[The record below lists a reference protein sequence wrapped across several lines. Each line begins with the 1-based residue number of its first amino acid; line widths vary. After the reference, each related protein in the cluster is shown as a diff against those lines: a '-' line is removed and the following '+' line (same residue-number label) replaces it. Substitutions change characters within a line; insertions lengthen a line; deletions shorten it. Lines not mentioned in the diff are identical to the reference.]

1 MILLDDLQEH
11 QKIDNLKEYLTN
23 KKFDNVEVI
32 REKLINNEDK
42 LKKYD
47 IIINNNRLEVGYY
60 VGLCVIDDIAI
71 KISPKF
77 NDDNIKIDIMQMMH
91 ECLNHNIVSK
101 HLSEC
106 YKIYYHEPPVKI
118 DNNIC
123 SDLYLFII
131 YRYVSVLKDTIKHG
145 LYKSFYKE
153 QNILKDKI
161 KGKLLINDTINIH
174 LKENI
179 KLNNKCIYEIHD
191 INNLENQILKYA
203 LKKAEIFSL
212 ERKEPGL
219 YKTICVLKEKFNNVE
234 NKIIKEI
241 DFKKIN
247 KKIIH
252 KGYKESLQLAYEV
265 IKILDKNIYNNE
277 KESNIYPFHI
287 NLPELF
293 ERYCEVKLREHIP
306 SLLAGYTKN
315 DIGSQIKTE
324 ALRPDFAIPKNND
337 NKIDAYILDSKYSIK
352 YNHIFE
358 KINKGDEEINEK
370 TGDIKEHLQQLSLY
384 SRTLKFQNKLYADKS
399 SDIKLCII
407 FPIIKKENQEII
419 KETENQEK
427 KLLCNNYRI
436 YPSKNYEEFYYMP
449 LEIPCIKIL

>member
-23 KKFDNVEVI
+23 KSIDNVEVI
-32 REKLINNEDK
+32 KEKLINNEEK
-42 LKKYD
+42 LKNHYD

-106 YKIYYHEPPVKI
+106 YKIYYNEPPVKI

-153 QNILKDKI
+153 QNILKGKI

-293 ERYCEVKLREHIP
+293 ERYCEVKLWENIP
-306 SLLAGYTKN
+306 SLLVGYTKG
-315 DIGSQIKTE
+315 DRDSQTATK
-324 ALRPDFAIPKNND
+324 AQRPDFIISKDGLEIKP
-337 NKIDAYILDSKYSIK
+337 YILDSKYSIK
-352 YNHIFE
+352 YADIE
-358 KINKGDEEINEK
+358 KQNDTDELINDKIGK
-370 TGDIKEHLQQLSLY
+370 IKDHLQQLSLY
-384 SRTLKFQNKLYADKS
+384 ARTKKIQEYANAYNSSEINLCILYPVANEAYTEYNFKNMIDEAGIENKYLSKNIEQLYYIP
-399 SDIKLCII
+399 IKL
-407 FPIIKKENQEII
+407 PVLKKI
-419 KETENQEK
+419 
-427 KLLCNNYRI
+427 
-436 YPSKNYEEFYYMP
+436 
-449 LEIPCIKIL
+449 

>member
-23 KKFDNVEVI
+23 KSIDNVEVI
-32 REKLINNEDK
+32 KEKLINNEEK
-42 LKKYD
+42 LKNHYD

-101 HLSEC
+101 HLLEC

-123 SDLYLFII
+123 SDLYLFVIH
-131 YRYVSVLKDTIKHG
+131 RYITVLKDTIKHG

-153 QNILKDKI
+153 QNILKGKI

-191 INNLENQILKYA
+191 VNNIENQILKYA
-203 LKKAEIFSL
+203 LQKAEIFSL
-212 ERKEPGL
+212 ESKNQGL
-219 YKTICVLKEKFNNVE
+219 YKNLCVLKEKFNNVE

-277 KESNIYPFHI
+277 QESNIYPFYI

-293 ERYCEVKLREHIP
+293 ERYCEVKLWKNIP
-306 SLLAGYTKN
+306 SLLVGYTKGN
-315 DIGSQIKTE
+315 IDSQTATK
-324 ALRPDFAIPKNND
+324 AQRPDFIIPKNRLET
-337 NKIDAYILDSKYSIK
+337 KPYILDSKYSIK
-352 YNHIFE
+352 YADIE
-358 KINKGDEEINEK
+358 KQNDTDELINDKIGK
-370 TGDIKEHLQQLSLY
+370 IKDHLQQISLY
-384 SRTLKFQNKLYADKS
+384 ARTKKIQAYAKAYNSSEINLCILYPVANDAYTEYNFKNMIDEAGIENKYLSKNIEQLYYIP
-399 SDIKLCII
+399 IKL
-407 FPIIKKENQEII
+407 PVLKKI
-419 KETENQEK
+419 
-427 KLLCNNYRI
+427 
-436 YPSKNYEEFYYMP
+436 
-449 LEIPCIKIL
+449 

>member
-23 KKFDNVEVI
+23 KSIDNVEVI
-32 REKLINNEDK
+32 KEKLINNEEK
-42 LKKYD
+42 LKNHYD

-123 SDLYLFII
+123 SDLYLFVIH
-131 YRYVSVLKDTIKHG
+131 RYITVLKDTIKHG

-153 QNILKDKI
+153 QNILKGKI

-179 KLNNKCIYEIHD
+179 KLKNKCIYEIHD
-191 INNLENQILKYA
+191 VNNIENQILKYA
-203 LKKAEIFSL
+203 LQKAEIFSL
-212 ERKEPGL
+212 ESKEPGL
-219 YKTICVLKEKFNNVE
+219 YKIICVLKEKFNNVD

-241 DFKKIN
+241 DFKKVN

-265 IKILDKNIYNNE
+265 IKILDKNIYDNE
-277 KESNIYPFHI
+277 KESNIYPFYI

-315 DIGSQIKTE
+315 DVGSQIKTG
-324 ALRPDFAIPKNND
+324 ALRPDFIISKDGLETKP
-337 NKIDAYILDSKYSIK
+337 YILDSKYSIK
-352 YNHIFE
+352 YADIE
-358 KINKGDEEINEK
+358 KQNDTDELINDKISK
-370 TGDIKEHLQQLSLY
+370 IKDHLQQLSLY
-384 SRTLKFQNKLYADKS
+384 ARTKKIQKYANAYNSSEINLCILYPVVNQVYTEYNFKNMIDEAGIEDKYLS
-399 SDIKLCII
+399 KNIEQLYYIPIKL
-407 FPIIKKENQEII
+407 PVLN
-419 KETENQEK
+419 
-427 KLLCNNYRI
+427 
-436 YPSKNYEEFYYMP
+436 
-449 LEIPCIKIL
+449 KI

>member
-32 REKLINNEDK
+32 KEKLINNEKK
-42 LKKYD
+42 LKNYD

-60 VGLCVIDDIAI
+60 IGLCVIDDIAI

-77 NDDNIKIDIMQMMH
+77 NNDNIKIDIMQMMH

-123 SDLYLFII
+123 SDLYLFVIH
-131 YRYVSVLKDTIKHG
+131 RYITVLKDTIKHG

-153 QNILKDKI
+153 ENILKGKI

-179 KLNNKCIYEIHD
+179 KLKNKCIYEIHD
-191 INNLENQILKYA
+191 VNNIENQILKYA
-203 LKKAEIFSL
+203 LQKAEIFSL
-212 ERKEPGL
+212 ESKNQGL
-219 YKTICVLKEKFNNVE
+219 YKNLCVLKEKFNNVE

-241 DFKKIN
+241 DFKKVN

-277 KESNIYPFHI
+277 KESNIYPFYI

-293 ERYCEVKLREHIP
+293 ERYCEVKLWKNIP
-306 SLLAGYTKN
+306 SLLVGYTKN
-315 DIGSQIKTE
+315 DVGSQIKTG
-324 ALRPDFAIPKNND
+324 ALRPDFIIPKNRLET
-337 NKIDAYILDSKYSIK
+337 KPYILDSKYSIK
-352 YNHIFE
+352 YADIE
-358 KINKGDEEINEK
+358 KQNDTDELINDKIGK
-370 TGDIKEHLQQLSLY
+370 IKDHLQQISLY
-384 SRTLKFQNKLYADKS
+384 SRTKKIQAYAKAYNSSEINLCILYPVANDAYTEYNFKNMIDEAGIENKYLSKNIEQLYYIP
-399 SDIKLCII
+399 IKL
-407 FPIIKKENQEII
+407 PVLKKI
-419 KETENQEK
+419 
-427 KLLCNNYRI
+427 
-436 YPSKNYEEFYYMP
+436 
-449 LEIPCIKIL
+449 

>member
-11 QKIDNLKEYLTN
+11 QKIDNLKEYLID

-32 REKLINNEDK
+32 KEKLISNEDK
-42 LKKYD
+42 LKNYD
-47 IIINNNRLEVGYY
+47 IKINNNRLEVGYY

-106 YKIYYHEPPVKI
+106 YEICYNEPPVKI
-118 DNNIC
+118 YNHIC
-123 SDLYLFII
+123 SDLYLFVIH
-131 YRYVSVLKDTIKHG
+131 RYVTVLKDTIKHG

-153 QNILKDKI
+153 QNILKGKI

-212 ERKEPGL
+212 QSKNQSL
-219 YKTICVLKEKFNNVE
+219 YKNICVLKEKFNNVE

-277 KESNIYPFHI
+277 QESNIYPFYI

-315 DIGSQIKTE
+315 DMGSQIKTG
-324 ALRPDFAIPKNND
+324 ALRPDFIIPKNRLET
-337 NKIDAYILDSKYSIK
+337 KPYILDSKYSIK
-352 YNHIFE
+352 YADIEEQNDTDELIND
-358 KINKGDEEINEK
+358 KIGK
-370 TGDIKEHLQQLSLY
+370 IKNHLQQISLY
-384 SRTLKFQNKLYADKS
+384 ARTKKIQAYAKAYNSSEINLCILYPVANEAYTEYNFKNMIDEAGIENKYLSKNIEQLYYIP
-399 SDIKLCII
+399 IKL
-407 FPIIKKENQEII
+407 PVLKKI
-419 KETENQEK
+419 
-427 KLLCNNYRI
+427 
-436 YPSKNYEEFYYMP
+436 
-449 LEIPCIKIL
+449 

>member
-23 KKFDNVEVI
+23 KSIDNVEVI
-32 REKLINNEDK
+32 KEKLINNEEK
-42 LKKYD
+42 LKNHYD

-145 LYKSFYKE
+145 IYKSFYKE
-153 QNILKDKI
+153 QNILKGKI

-306 SLLAGYTKN
+306 SLLVGYTKN

-324 ALRPDFAIPKNND
+324 ALRPDFAIPKNRLET
-337 NKIDAYILDSKYSIK
+337 KPYILDSKYSIK
-352 YNHIFE
+352 YADIE
-358 KINKGDEEINEK
+358 KQNDTDELINDKIGK
-370 TGDIKEHLQQLSLY
+370 IKDHLQQLSLY
-384 SRTLKFQNKLYADKS
+384 ARTKKIQEYANAYNSSEINLCILYPVANEAYTEYNFKNMIDEAGIENKYLSKNIEQLYYIP
-399 SDIKLCII
+399 IKL
-407 FPIIKKENQEII
+407 PVLKKI
-419 KETENQEK
+419 
-427 KLLCNNYRI
+427 
-436 YPSKNYEEFYYMP
+436 
-449 LEIPCIKIL
+449 